1 MHKINRYSSITLLFV
16 FCISFSTC
24 EKEPG
29 STLADDML
37 NSGTG
42 LRVGAAV
49 ANINPENVIG
59 VNMEGYDPRQSTGIN
74 DTLSSR
80 CIIITDDYS
89 TVALIALDLTGI
101 SKNEIDELKDKIKN
115 ATGLEKE
122 NIFIHAI
129 HTHSGPSMLDGNL
142 DKNYL
147 SILYKNRAYAKR
159 L

>member
-1 MHKINRYSSITLLFV
+1 
-16 FCISFSTC
+16 
-24 EKEPG
+24 
-29 STLADDML
+29 ML

-42 LRVGAAV
+42 LRVGSAV

-59 VNMEGYDPRQSTGIN
+59 VNMEGYDPRKSTGIN

-80 CIIITDDYS
+80 CIIIADDYS
-89 TVALIALDLTGI
+89 IVALIALDLTGI
-101 SKNEIDELKDKIKN
+101 SKNEINELKDKIKN

-147 SILYKNRAYAKR
+147 SILYKNTTEATVCALKSMENVRAIVRSGQSDVKTLNR
-159 L
+159 RNPERECKK